1 MKPGHIFD
9 RDTWQE
15 IMGTIRKH
23 KLRTGLTA
31 LGVFWGIFMLVFV
44 LGMGKG
50 LENGVF
56 RGFGDRAKN
65 VMYVW
70 PERTS
75 QPYKGFQPGRRPQ
88 LRLEDI
94 TAIRQNIPDVQFI
107 APRLSMGNAPVY
119 YKDIGDSY
127 EIRGELQDMI
137 RIEALQL
144 HQGRYINERDISDSR
159 KVAILGKRTAEVLFG
174 EENCIGKYIRIKG
187 VEFRVV
193 GVFGPMQVKPWT
205 ERDLEAIVI
214 PLTAMYRTFG
224 TGERVDYFVCSAAPD
239 VLVSSIEPQV
249 KGLLK
254 KRHNVAPDDPQGIG
268 GFNLEAEYRSVV
280 RLFGGIE
287 AFLWF
292 VGIGTLLAG
301 IVGVG
306 NIMLITVKERTKE
319 IGIRKA
325 LGAPPRSIIN
335 MILAESILIT
345 SLSGYVGLIAGTFV
359 IGGINYLMMANN
371 LEPDNFYNPQVNLTI
386 GLGAIMLLI
395 LAGALAGLIPAL
407 QAAGVNPVIALK
419 DE

>member
-1 MKPGHIFD
+1 MLD

-15 IMGTIRKH
+15 IMSTIKKH

-70 PERTS
+70 AERTS

-94 TAIRQNIPDVQFI
+94 IAIRQNIPEVEHI
-107 APRLSMGNAPVY
+107 APRLSMGAQPVY
-119 YKDIGDSY
+119 YNEIGDNY
-127 EIRGELQDMI
+127 MIRGELESMI

-144 HQGRYINERDISDSR
+144 HEGRYINALDIENSR
-159 KVAILGKRTAEVLFG
+159 KVAVLGKRTAEVLFG
-174 EENCIGKYIRIKG
+174 EEDCIGKYIRIKG

-193 GVFGPMQVKPWT
+193 GIFGPMQVKPWT
-205 ERDLEAIVI
+205 EEDLEAVVI

-224 TGERVDYFVCSAAPD
+224 TGERVDYFVCSAAPN
-239 VLVSSIEPQV
+239 VLVSTIEPQV

-268 GFNLEAEYRSVV
+268 GFNLEAEYQSIIN
-280 RLFGGIE
+280 LFGGIR

-301 IVGVG
+301 IVGVS

-325 LGAPPRSIIN
+325 MGATPQSIIN
-335 MILAESILIT
+335 MILAEAITIT
-345 SLSGYVGLIAGTFV
+345 SISGYLGLIAGTFL

-371 LEPDNFYNPQVNLTI
+371 LEPDNFYNPQVNLSV
-386 GLGAIMLLI
+386 GLGAIVLLI
-395 LAGALAGLIPAL
+395 LAGGAAGFIPAL
-407 QAAGVNPVIALK
+407 QAARVNPVVALR

>member
-1 MKPGHIFD
+1 MLD

-15 IMGTIRKH
+15 ILGTIKKH

-56 RGFGDRAKN
+56 RGFGERAKN

-70 PERTS
+70 PLRTS

-94 TAIRQNIPDVQFI
+94 MAIRQNIPDVQFI
-107 APRLSMGNAPVY
+107 APRLELGTVPVFY
-119 YKDIGDSY
+119 NDIGDNY
-127 EIRGELQDMI
+127 ELRGELPDMI

-144 HQGRYINERDISDSR
+144 HQGRYINALDIENSR
-159 KVAILGKRTAEVLFG
+159 KVAVLGKRTAEVLFG
-174 EENCIGKYIRIKG
+174 NKACIGEYIRIKG

-193 GVFGPMQVKPWT
+193 GVFGPMQIKPWT
-205 ERDLEAIVI
+205 ESDLESVVI
-214 PLTAMYRTFG
+214 PLTAMYRTFS

-239 VLVSSIEPQV
+239 VLVSTIEPQV
-249 KGLLK
+249 RSLLK

-268 GFNLEAEYRSVV
+268 GFNLEAEYRSIVN
-280 RLFGGIE
+280 LFGGIR

-301 IVGVG
+301 IVGVS

-335 MILAESILIT
+335 MVLAESIAIT
-345 SLSGYVGLIAGTFV
+345 SVSGYLGLIAGTFV
-359 IGGINYLMMANN
+359 IGGINYLMVANN
-371 LEPDNFYNPQVNLTI
+371 LEPDNFYNPQVNLTV
-386 GLGAIMLLI
+386 GLGAIVLLI
-395 LAGALAGLIPAL
+395 LAGAAAGFIPAM
-407 QAAGVNPVIALK
+407 QAARVNPVIALK

>member
-1 MKPGHIFD
+1 MVD

-15 IMGTIRKH
+15 IMSTVKKH

-56 RGFGDRAKN
+56 RGLGERAKN

-75 QPYKGFQPGRRPQ
+75 QPYRGFQPGRRPQ

-94 TAIRQNIPDVQFI
+94 TAIRQNIREVQFI
-107 APRLSMGNAPVY
+107 APRLSIGAQPVY
-119 YKDIGDSY
+119 HQDIGDRY
-127 EIRGELQDMI
+127 EIRGELEDMI

-144 HQGRYINERDISDSR
+144 HQGRYINALDIENSR

-174 EENCIGKYIRIKG
+174 EKDCIGEYIRIKG
-187 VEFRVV
+187 VEFRVA
-193 GVFGPMQVKPWT
+193 GVFGPLQIKPWT
-205 ERDLEAIVI
+205 EDDLEAIVI
-214 PLTAMYRTFG
+214 PLTTMYRTFG

-239 VLVSSIEPQV
+239 VRVSTIEPQV
-249 KGLLK
+249 KALLK
-254 KRHNVAPDDPQGIG
+254 KRHHVAPDDPQGIG
-268 GFNLEAEYRSVV
+268 GFNLEAEYQSIVN
-280 RLFGGIE
+280 LFGGIR

-301 IVGVG
+301 IVGVS

-325 LGAPPRSIIN
+325 MGATPGSIIN
-335 MILAESILIT
+335 MILAESIAIT
-345 SLSGYVGLIAGTFV
+345 SVSGYLGLIAGTFI

-371 LEPDNFYNPQVNLTI
+371 LEPDNFYNPQVNPSV
-386 GLGAIMLLI
+386 GLGAIVLLI
-395 LAGALAGLIPAL
+395 LAGATAGFIPAM
-407 QAAGVNPVIALK
+407 QAARVNPVAALK

>member
-1 MKPGHIFD
+1 MSIID

-15 IMGTIRKH
+15 ILGTIRKH

-44 LGMGKG
+44 LGMGAG
-50 LENGVF
+50 LRNGVF

-65 VMYVW
+65 VMYTW
-70 PERTS
+70 PMPTT

-88 LRLEDI
+88 FRLSDI
-94 TAIRQNIPDVQFI
+94 EAIKQNIPEVQFI
-107 APRLSMGNAPVY
+107 APRLELQNIPVSY
-119 YKDIGDSY
+119 QGLSDRY

-144 HQGRYINERDISDSR
+144 HSGRYINDYDIRDSR
-159 KVAILGKRTAEVLFG
+159 KVAVLGKRTAEVLFG
-174 EENCIGKYIRIKG
+174 EEDCIGKYIRIQG

-193 GVFGPMQVKPWT
+193 GTFGPMQVKPWT
-205 ERDLEAIVI
+205 ESDLEAIVI

-224 TGERVDYFVCSAAPD
+224 TGERVDYFVCSAAPN
-239 VLVSSIEPQV
+239 VLVSEIEPRVQ
-249 KGLLK
+249 GLLK
-254 KRHNVAPDDPQGIG
+254 KRHNVAPDDPQGVG
-268 GFNLEAEYRSVV
+268 GFNLEAEYQSIVT
-280 RLFGGIE
+280 LFGGIN

-301 IVGVG
+301 IVGVS

-335 MILAESILIT
+335 MVLSESILIT
-345 SLSGYVGLIAGTFV
+345 SLSGYLGLIAGTFV

-371 LEPDNFYNPQVNLTI
+371 LEPDNFYNPEVNLAV
-386 GLGAIMLLI
+386 GAGAIILLI
-395 LAGALAGLIPAL
+395 VAGTVAGLIPAM
-407 QAAGVNPVIALK
+407 QAARVNPVEALK

>member
-1 MKPGHIFD
+1 MLD
-9 RDTWQE
+9 QDTWQE
-15 IMGTIRKH
+15 ILGTIKKH

-31 LGVFWGIFMLVFV
+31 LGVFWGIFMLIFV

-56 RGFGDRAKN
+56 RDFGDRAKN
-65 VMYVW
+65 IMYVW

-75 QPYKGFQPGRRPQ
+75 QPFQGFQPGRRPQ

-94 TAIRQNIPDVQFI
+94 TAIRQNIPDVQYI
-107 APRLSMGNAPVY
+107 APRLSLGSVPVY
-119 YKDIGDSY
+119 YEDIGDSY

-144 HQGRYINERDISDSR
+144 HQGRYINDLDIRDSR
-159 KVAILGKRTAEVLFG
+159 KVAVLGKRTAEVLFG
-174 EENCIGKYIRIKG
+174 EKDCIGEYIRIKG

-193 GVFGPMQVKPWT
+193 GIFGPMQIKPWT
-205 ERDLEAIVI
+205 ESDLEAIVI

-224 TGERVDYFVCSAAPD
+224 TGERVDYFVCSAAPN

-249 KGLLK
+249 RDLLK
-254 KRHNVAPDDPQGIG
+254 KRHHVAPDDPQGIG
-268 GFNLEAEYRSVV
+268 GFNLEAEYQSIVN
-280 RLFGGIE
+280 LFGGIR

-301 IVGVG
+301 IVGVS

-325 LGAPPRSIIN
+325 MGAPPRSIIN
-335 MILAESILIT
+335 MILAESIAIT
-345 SLSGYVGLIAGTFV
+345 SLSGYLGLIAGTFV

-371 LEPDNFYNPQVNLTI
+371 LEPDNFYNPQVNLTV
-386 GLGAIMLLI
+386 GMGAILLLI
-395 LAGALAGLIPAL
+395 LAGAAAGVIPAL
-407 QAAGVNPVIALK
+407 QAARVNPVIALK